1 MCLMEIIPA
10 KKEHILGIIELQKQ
24 VYRTKEIAPNAQ
36 RRFEDLINDPNCDV
50 LSAMEGKKVVAT
62 GMIFYVHVPVRG
74 RSFALIEGLVVD
86 ESTRGRGLGTVMLSE
101 FVKLARNRDCYKII
115 FTSGFDREEA
125 HKLYEKL
132 GFKKWGYE
140 FRMNL

>member
-1 MCLMEIIPA
+1 MEIIPA
-10 KKEHILGIIELQKQ
+10 KKEHIPGIIQLQKQ
-24 VYRTKEIAPNAQ
+24 VYRSKNVAQNAE

-50 LSAMEGKKVVAT
+50 LAAIEGNKLQAT
-62 GMIFYVHVPVRG
+62 GMVFYIHVPVRG

-86 ESTRGRGLGTVMLSE
+86 QSARGQGLGTVMLSK
-101 FVKLARNRDCYKII
+101 FVNLARKRDCYKVI
-115 FTSGFDREEA
+115 FTSGFDRKEA

-140 FRMNL
+140 FRMDL

>member
-1 MCLMEIIPA
+1 MEIIPA
-10 KKEHILGIIELQKQ
+10 KKEHIPGIIQLQKQ
-24 VYRTKEIAPNAQ
+24 VYRTKNVAQNAQ

-50 LSAMEGKKVVAT
+50 LAAIEGNKLQAT
-62 GMIFYVHVPVRG
+62 GMVFYIHVPVRG

-86 ESTRGRGLGTVMLSE
+86 QSARGQGLGTVMLSE
-101 FVKLARNRDCYKII
+101 FVNLARKRDCYKVI

-140 FRMNL
+140 FRMDL